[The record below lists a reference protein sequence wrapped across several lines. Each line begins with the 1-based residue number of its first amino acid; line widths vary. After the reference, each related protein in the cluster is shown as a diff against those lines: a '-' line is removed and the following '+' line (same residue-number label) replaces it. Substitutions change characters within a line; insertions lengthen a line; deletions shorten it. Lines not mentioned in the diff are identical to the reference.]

1 MDKKPLFTL
10 LEEKKLSYY
19 LEKSRNLLPEKFDKK
34 LKIAILNS
42 FTINGLEETLRVK
55 CADEEIQCI
64 SYVGGYNQYIQE
76 ILDEKTPLYS
86 FDPELTFLIL
96 DVRTIFGENY
106 FFSNDLSIE
115 KRKEFVKNKSDEL
128 TNLINSFL
136 QKSKSKLVITNLLI
150 PSYTSFGILETKN
163 EYGFHQMIR
172 DFNSI
177 LSFNM
182 RNESG
187 VYVFDFDQFV
197 KKYGERNVFDYRKY
211 FFGDIKITLDHI
223 PIFANELM
231 GYIKPISSK
240 NRKCIVLDLDNTLWG
255 GIVGEDGFNGIS
267 LGPTYPGNSFVEF
280 QRILLSLWKRGIILA
295 INSRNNPDDAL
306 KVIREHPYMILKEEH
321 FASTRINWS
330 DKATNLKEI
339 AKELNIGLNSIVYFD
354 DDPVNRELIK
364 NLIPEILTVDLPTD
378 PSLYVTSLTELNDF
392 NVLQITEEDFQRG
405 KMYNEQKSRI
415 QLENHVSNIDDFLKH
430 LEIKVNIKNAN
441 DFTIPR
447 ISQLT
452 LKTNQFNLT
461 TKRYQEEDIRKLA
474 NSSEKIVGCAQVE
487 DKFGDNGITCVFIIN
502 KDNSFEWSIDT
513 FLLSCRVMGRKV
525 EDAILSK
532 ILQTAKENGVK
543 KVIGNYI
550 PTKKNMPCEKFLADN
565 GFKKE
570 NDIWSYSLTDTI
582 EFPLHIEVKKE
593 DE

>member
-177 LSFNM
+177 LSFNIQ
-182 RNESG
+182 NESG

-461 TKRYQEEDIRKLA
+461 TKRYQVEDIRKLA

-502 KDNSFEWSIDT
+502 KDNSLEWSIDT
-513 FLLSCRVMGRKV
+513 FLLSCRVMGTKV

-532 ILQTAKENGVK
+532 ILQIAKENGVK

-550 PTKKNMPCEKFLADN
+550 PTKKNIPCEKFLADN

-570 NDIWSYSLTDTI
+570 NDTWSYSLTDII
-582 EFPLHIEVKKE
+582 EFPPYIEVKKE

>member
-1 MDKKPLFTL
+1 MDKKLLFTK

-19 LEKSRNLLPEKFDKK
+19 LEKSRNLLSEKFDKK

-76 ILDEKTPLYS
+76 ILDENSTLYS
-86 FDPELTFLIL
+86 FTPELTFLIL

-106 FFSNDLSIE
+106 FFSYDLSIE
-115 KRKEFVKNKSDEL
+115 KRKEFIKNKSDEL
-128 TNLINSFL
+128 INLIKSFL

-150 PSYTSFGILETKN
+150 PSYTSFGILETKY
-163 EYGFHQMIR
+163 EYGFHEMIR

-177 LSFNM
+177 LSSNM

-187 VYVFDFDQFV
+187 VYVFDFDQFA
-197 KKYGERNVFDYRKY
+197 KKYGERNIFDYRKY
-211 FFGDIKITLDHI
+211 FFGDIKISLDHI

-231 GYIKPISSK
+231 GYIKPIASK

-255 GIVGEDGFNGIS
+255 GIVGEDGFDGIS

-280 QRILLSLWKRGIILA
+280 QRVLLSLWKRGIILA

-306 KVIREHPYMILKEEH
+306 KVIQEHPYMILKEEH
-321 FASTRINWS
+321 FASTRINWN

-364 NLIPEILTVDLPTD
+364 NLIPEVLTVDLPTD
-378 PSLYVTSLTELNDF
+378 PSLYITSLTELNDF
-392 NVLQITEEDFQRG
+392 NVLQITDEDFQRG
-405 KMYNEQKSRI
+405 KMYSEQKSRI
-415 QLENHVSNIDDFLKH
+415 ELENNVSNIDDFLKH

-461 TKRYQEEDIRKLA
+461 TKRYQEEEIRKFA

-502 KDNSFEWSIDT
+502 KDNSLEWSIDT

-532 ILQTAKENGVK
+532 ILQIAKENGVK

-582 EFPLHIEVKKE
+582 EIPPHIEVKKE